1 MVGLSP
7 NTKYTFTL
15 QLDKRK
21 SDQTPTP
28 RNEENKIV
36 SKQTTPEIKID
47 LCENKGQNT
56 CDLNLYNGRN
66 GLEDAIQTPDRVTS
80 KDESEEPLLAD
91 ETPATEDYKNDI
103 SCSTNTELEVTFITE
118 KCGKHDARLISAI
131 ENHDMGEVRRICSMS
146 PEVRYS
152 MKRLKTARKHETSE
166 RYVKYT

>member
-1 MVGLSP
+1 MKL
-7 NTKYTFTL
+7 
-15 QLDKRK
+15 KRHRT
-21 SDQTPTP
+21 SFHSLTIEAVPAHFQ
-28 RNEENKIV
+28 NIYLAA
-36 SKQTTPEIKID
+36 QAITTTTINRIKD
-47 LCENKGQNT
+47 
-56 CDLNLYNGRN
+56 
-66 GLEDAIQTPDRVTS
+66 
-80 KDESEEPLLAD
+80 
-91 ETPATEDYKNDI
+91 EDYKNDI